1 MTNKDIVEILK
12 MRMAVYAVGI
22 QAGEWKDIDT
32 LGASDMMDYLFP
44 KSGKLA
50 FYQLLMEQMR
60 TAHDILTGGVYYLF
74 KMPVQVEK
82 EISEYLKKEETDI
95 KTLVDDA
102 EGYLASMDTIPTDH
116 CLTPVNIGAFSMQE
130 ISNLLRLCAS
140 HYRYS
145 FNNHLQSY
153 PYFE

>member
-12 MRMAVYAVGI
+12 MRMAVYTAGI
-22 QAGEWKDIDT
+22 QAGEWKDLDT

-102 EGYLASMDTIPTDH
+102 EGYLASMDTIPTRSPYLSRYESGERQAEFFPD
-116 CLTPVNIGAFSMQE
+116 G
-130 ISNLLRLCAS
+130 NL
-140 HYRYS
+140 
-145 FNNHLQSY
+145 
-153 PYFE
+153 